1 MPRLFVSQATLVCVL
16 AAAPLSGGPVRTAK
30 EAKVIAEQ
38 ETRGLALS
46 ARKVY
51 LNGATCG
58 WEVIIRMP
66 GEARGWQCVV
76 DCDTRAVF
84 TKTRIP
90 NPAPPTGKRRKRVP
104 ISAVPDPSG
113 RASCRT
119 GGIPSPS
126 T

>member
-1 MPRLFVSQATLVCVL
+1 MHCLLIPQATLVCVL
-16 AAAPLSGGPVRTAK
+16 AAAPRSGGPVRTAR

-58 WEVIIRMP
+58 WEVVIHMP
-66 GEARGWQCVV
+66 GEARGWQCMV

-90 NPAPPTGKRRKRVP
+90 NPALPRRKGP
-104 ISAVPDPSG
+104 
-113 RASCRT
+113 
-119 GGIPSPS
+119 
-126 T
+126 